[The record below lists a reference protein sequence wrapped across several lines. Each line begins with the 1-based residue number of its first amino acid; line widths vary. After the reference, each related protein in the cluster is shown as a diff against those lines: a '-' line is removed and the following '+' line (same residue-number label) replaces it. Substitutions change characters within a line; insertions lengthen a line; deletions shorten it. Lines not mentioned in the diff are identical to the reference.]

1 MPVQLKPLDQQVVVI
16 TGASSGIGLATA
28 RLFATRRAKL
38 VLAARSEGALREL
51 SDEINGAGGRAVVV
65 VADVGREEDVRAI
78 ARAAAEAYG
87 AVDTWIN
94 DAGVGLYGRTED
106 VSVADMRHLFETN
119 FWGVVYGS
127 LEALKLLKAKGG
139 ALINLGSEVS
149 DRAVPLQGA
158 YCASKA
164 AIKNFTDALRMELE
178 DEGAPVSVTLIKP
191 GQIDTPFPSRAK
203 SVLATQPKHVPPVY
217 APQAVAE
224 AIAHCAEHP
233 VRDVFV
239 GGGAKGT
246 ATLGHYAP
254 ALLDKAM
261 EKGVIPGT
269 YSGRPAISPE
279 RMNLDHPSEDLAER
293 GGYPGRVHETSAY
306 TRAVLNPPLDR
317 LANVRGGLG
326 LLGAGLA
333 AGALLGVARNSA
345 GGHGVHRPVRF
356 LGEEGSTTTKALY
369 VRMEARPGKEGEV
382 ESLVFDILG
391 HAEREPAT
399 APWYGLRLSESVY
412 EIFEAFPDE
421 AGRAAHLAGEGA
433 ALLMA
438 RSNAILARPAEIT
451 LLDVLA
457 HKPGE
462 PGL

>member
-28 RLFATRRAKL
+28 RLVAKRGAKL
-38 VLAARSEGALREL
+38 VIAARSEGALREL
-51 SDEINGAGGRAVVV
+51 SNEINGSGGRAVVV
-65 VADVGREEDVRAI
+65 VADVGREEDVREI
-78 ARAAAEAYG
+78 ARVAESTYG
-87 AVDTWIN
+87 GVDTWIN
-94 DAGVGLYGRTED
+94 DAGVGLYGRLEQS
-106 VSVADMRHLFETN
+106 SVADMRHLFETN

-127 LEALKLLKAKGG
+127 LAALKLLKPRGG

-203 SVLATQPKHVPPVY
+203 SILTTQPKHVPPVY
-217 APQAVAE
+217 APEAVAE

-246 ATLGHYAP
+246 ATFGHYAP
-254 ALLDKAM
+254 GLLDKAM

-269 YSGRPAISPE
+269 ESGRPPIPEE
-279 RMNLDHPSEDLAER
+279 RMNLDHPSEDLSER
-293 GGYPGRVHETSAY
+293 GGYPGRVFETSAY
-306 TRAVLNPPLDR
+306 TRAVLAQPVDR
-317 LANVRGGLG
+317 LAKAGGG
-326 LLGAGLA
+326 FALLGAGLA
-333 AGALLGVARNSA
+333 AGALLGMARNAA
-345 GGHGVHRPVRF
+345 GGHGVHRPATF
-356 LGEEGSTTTKALY
+356 HGDEGSTTTKALH
-369 VRMEARPGKEGEV
+369 VRLEARPGHEGEV
-382 ESLVFDILG
+382 ETLLFEILG

-399 APWYGLRLSESVY
+399 APWYALRRSDAVY
-412 EIFEAFPDE
+412 EIFDVFPNE

-433 ALLMA
+433 ALLLA

-457 HKPGE
+457 HKRGE